1 MRESERKDRKRSFF
15 VLFCFAV
22 LFWSEEVW
30 GEGFGPRE
38 PPSLGFRDLPVRPG
52 CAHRP
57 GEIERQLERVASP
70 AATVVPD
77 REGVGAQHRCGD
89 AAEGAGPG

>member
-1 MRESERKDRKRSFF
+1 MRESERKDQKRTPL
-15 VLFCFAV
+15 VLFCFV
-22 LFWSEEVW
+22 LEGSEEVW
-30 GEGFGPRE
+30 REGFGPRE

-57 GEIERQLERVASP
+57 GEIKRQLERVASS
-70 AATVVPD
+70 AATVVPHC
-77 REGVGAQHRCGD
+77 EGVGAQHRCRD